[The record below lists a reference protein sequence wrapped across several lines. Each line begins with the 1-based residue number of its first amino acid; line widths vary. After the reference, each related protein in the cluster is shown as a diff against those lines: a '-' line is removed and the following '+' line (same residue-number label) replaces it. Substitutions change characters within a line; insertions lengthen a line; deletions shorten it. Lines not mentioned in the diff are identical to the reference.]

1 MFLTSFYL
9 LFLASIPLHVFNM
22 FLLTTN
28 SHQTGSRA
36 CAAESDHGTRDVGLP
51 PLLPARHQRRLARTA
66 GSQGRRRR
74 PAL

>member
-1 MFLTSFYL
+1 MFLTYSYFT
-9 LFLASIPLHVFNM
+9 P
-22 FLLTTN
+22 

-36 CAAESDHGTRDVGLP
+36 SAAESDHGTRDVGLP
-51 PLLPARHQRRLARTA
+51 PLLPARHQRRLARAA